1 MKRGREADSEDD
13 VFTKSG
19 AETLDYVDS
28 EGDGSEFDSDGLADH
43 ESDGDEDNEDDD
55 SNGDEDDEISGEEEV
70 EDDEEMENTENEKR
84 NIAEVEEVE
93 KEYIELRQEEQME
106 DILPGPISQVVILDN
121 SYHVSTDVWE
131 GVDRGPLECICGDHS
146 SSITPFPIVTCQVT
160 ILLPQ
165 LLFTSALWDKTLE
178 LRFLLQKAF
187 SNSNRLPQDPIRSSF
202 CDSYSETSE
211 AYSDLITTSKKT
223 LDSIQKLQEALLEKN
238 PTITQGADGTSGK
251 NTKQLKASEN
261 LIAEE
266 DQEWSK
272 ISEMQSRIV
281 SFRNKSVDKWQ
292 RRTQVTTG
300 ATAIKGKLQAFNQ
313 SISDQVSA
321 YMRDPSRMVNGMQQR
336 RSAIAIFGTDP
347 ETSNIT
353 KEEEVNGDPE
363 LLDDSEFYQQLLKE
377 FFETI
382 DPTSSE
388 AAFYALKR
396 MQTKKRKVVDQRASK
411 SRKIRYHVL
420 EKIVNFMAPRSMNLP
435 PVAPKLFENLFGL
448 KVQKAA

>member
-19 AETLDYVDS
+19 AETLDYEDS

-43 ESDGDEDNEDDD
+43 ESDGHEDNEDDD
-55 SNGDEDDEISGEEEV
+55 SDGDDEISGEEEV
-70 EDDEEMENTENEKR
+70 EDDEEMENAENEKR
-84 NIAEVEEVE
+84 NIAEVEELE
-93 KEYIELRQEEQME
+93 KEYIELRHEEQDLLKNLRRHKDE
-106 DILPGPISQVVILDN
+106 DVLKGQAVKN
-121 SYHVSTDVWE
+121 
-131 GVDRGPLECICGDHS
+131 
-146 SSITPFPIVTCQVT
+146 QK
-160 ILLPQ
+160 
-165 LLFTSALWDKTLE
+165 ALWDKTLE

-300 ATAIKGKLQAFNQ
+300 AAAIKGKLQAFNQ

-321 YMRDPSRMVNGMQQR
+321 YMTDPSRMVNGMQQR

-347 ETSNIT
+347 ETFNIT

-435 PVAPKLFENLFGL
+435 PLAPKLFENLFGL